1 MKTFDAVIIGAGLA
15 GLQCAKLLSRRGAK
29 ILLVDRKT
37 DLTRGVHTTGIFV
50 RKTLEDFD
58 FPAGTL
64 GKAVRNVTLY
74 SPRLKA
80 IDLESEKDEFRVG
93 KMGALYESFLKEC
106 LDGGVEFLNG
116 TRYISAQLGSEL
128 QITDYKLQTESELKN
143 GKESEIS
150 NLKSEINF
158 ENHYSEFD
166 ENHYS
171 EFKQKT
177 EICNL
182 KSVIKETRT
191 IVSLEKKGK
200 AFQVCAKVLIGADG
214 AASRVAKDLR
224 LDENKEWI
232 VGYEEVYRVENSNC
246 EPRLHC
252 FLDAELAPGYLA
264 WAANDGEEIH
274 IGVGGYA
281 ANFNPREALKSFKE
295 KTKKLFD
302 LRGAKLAETRGG
314 RIPVGGVLRSIAN
327 ENGLLIGDAAGAVS
341 PLTAGGLDPA
351 MRLSKFA
358 AEIVWERLQTDDP
371 KVLLQ
376 YSGELFR
383 ARFVSRLWMRRIIK
397 TFTSQRLLELGF
409 AFLRGR
415 IGRKFAKH
423 VFFGRGSFPDVEIK
437 KTPLVGYQKFEI

>member
-1 MKTFDAVIIGAGLA
+1 MKTFDVVIVGAGLA
-15 GLQCAKLLSRRGAK
+15 GLQCAKLLSRQGAK

-37 DLTRGVHTTGIFV
+37 DLTKGVHTTGIFV

-58 FPAGTL
+58 FPAGSL

-80 IDLESEKDEFRVG
+80 VKLESEKDEFRVG
-93 KMGALYESFLKEC
+93 KMGVLYESLLREC
-106 LDGGVEFLNG
+106 LESGVEFSGG
-116 TRYISAQLGSEL
+116 TRYISAQTDSEL
-128 QITDYKLQTESELKN
+128 QITDYKLQTEN
-143 GKESEIS
+143 ESEIS
-150 NLKSEINF
+150 NLKSEIDTENCYSGEKQNF
-158 ENHYSEFD
+158 
-166 ENHYS
+166 
-171 EFKQKT
+171 

-191 IVSLEKKGK
+191 VVKLEKNSQS
-200 AFQVCAKVLIGADG
+200 FEVRAKVLIGADG
-214 AASRVAKDLR
+214 ANSRVAKDLK
-224 LDENKEWI
+224 LDENREWI
-232 VGYEEVYRVENSNC
+232 VGYEEVFHAENEHG

-264 WAANDGEEIH
+264 WIADDGEEIH

-302 LRGAKLAETRGG
+302 LSGAKLMETRGG
-314 RIPVGGVLRSIAN
+314 RIPVGGVLRKIAN
-327 ENGLLIGDAAGAVS
+327 EHGLLIGDAAGAVS

-358 AEIVWERLQTDDP
+358 AEIVWERLQTENP
-371 KVLLQ
+371 RVLLQ

-383 ARFVSRLWMRRIIK
+383 ARFTSRLWMRRIIK
-397 TFTSQRLLELGF
+397 TFTNQTLLELGF
-409 AFLRGR
+409 AFLRGKL
-415 IGRKFAKH
+415 GRKFARH

-437 KTPLVGYQKFEI
+437 KAPLVGYQKSEI

>member
-1 MKTFDAVIIGAGLA
+1 MKTFDVVIIGAGLA
-15 GLQCAKLLSRRGAK
+15 GLQCARLLSQQGAK

-37 DLTRGVHTTGIFV
+37 DLTKGVHTTGIFV

-64 GKAVRNVTLY
+64 GPAVRHVTLY
-74 SPRLKA
+74 SPRLRA
-80 IDLESEKDEFRVG
+80 VALESEKDEFRVG
-93 KMGALYESFLKEC
+93 KMDVLYESLLGEC
-106 LDGGVEFLNG
+106 VENGVEFSNG
-116 TRYISAQLGSEL
+116 TRYVSAQTSCEL
-128 QITDYKLQTESELKN
+128 RITNYELRNES
-143 GKESEIS
+143 
-150 NLKSEINF
+150 
-158 ENHYSEFD
+158 
-166 ENHYS
+166 
-171 EFKQKT
+171 

-182 KSVIKETRT
+182 KSEIEENLT
-191 IVSLEKKGK
+191 IVKLEKAGR
-200 AFQVCAKVLIGADG
+200 AFEVGAKVLIGADG
-214 AASRVAKDLR
+214 ANSRVAKDLK

-232 VGYEEVYRVENSNC
+232 VGYEEVFHAETAGG

-252 FLDAELAPGYLA
+252 FLDGELAPGYLA
-264 WAANDGEEIH
+264 WIADDGEEIH

-295 KTKKLFD
+295 KTQDLFD
-302 LRGAKLAETRGG
+302 LKGARLAETRGG
-314 RIPVGGVLRSIAN
+314 RIPVGGVLRRIAS
-327 ENGLLIGDAAGAVS
+327 ERGLLIGDAAGAVS

-351 MRLSKFA
+351 MRLSRLA
-358 AEIVWERLQTDDP
+358 AEIVGERLRTDDA

-415 IGRKFAKH
+415 IGQKFARH
-423 VFFGRGSFPDVEIK
+423 VFFGRGSFPDVEVNKLPARQLSKI
-437 KTPLVGYQKFEI
+437 